1 VNIRDLVL
9 YELPNL
15 SLKDSGTK
23 ALALMRDFHIYH
35 LPIIERD
42 DYLALISEE
51 DILDWD
57 TPEESLSKAEFLQF
71 RPAAFDNMHPI
82 EAIKIVKEFN
92 LSLIPLLDEEKKFIG
107 GITVENLFNFITN
120 TNSFTQEGGIVI
132 LRVSPIEYSLAEIAR
147 LAESDNI
154 LLQGVLV
161 RQLEESNMLSVTI
174 KTNKTDLRSF
184 IATLERYEYQIE
196 AAYNALLNEETLT
209 DNYNLLMRYLDL

>member
-1 VNIRDLVL
+1 MEIRDLVL

-15 SLKDSGTK
+15 RLKDSGTK

-57 TPEESLSKAEFLQF
+57 SPEEPLSKAEFLNF
-71 RPAAFDNMHPI
+71 RPAVFDNMHPI
-82 EAIKIVKEFN
+82 EAIKVVKEFN
-92 LSLIPLLDEEKKFIG
+92 LSLIPLLDDEQNYIG
-107 GITVENLFNFITN
+107 SITVENLFNFITN
-120 TNSFTQEGGIVI
+120 TNSFEQEGGIII
-132 LRVSPIEYSLAEIAR
+132 LKVSPLEYSLAEIAR

-154 LLQGVLV
+154 ILQGVLV
-161 RQLEESNMLSVTI
+161 RQLDEQNMLSVTL

-184 IATLERYEYQIE
+184 VATLKRYEYQIE
-196 AAYNALLNEETLT
+196 ASYNALLNEEALQ

>member
-1 VNIRDLVL
+1 MDIRDLVL

-23 ALALMRDFHIYH
+23 ALALMRDFHVYH
-35 LPIIERD
+35 LPIIERE

-51 DILDWD
+51 DLLDWD
-57 TPEESLSKAEFLQF
+57 TPNEPLSKATFLKF
-71 RPAAFDNMHPI
+71 RPAAFDTMHPF

-92 LSLIPLLDEEKKFIG
+92 LSVLPLLDEEQKFVG
-107 GITVENLFNFITN
+107 CITVENLFSFITN
-120 TNSFTQEGGIVI
+120 TNSFEQEGGIII
-132 LRVSPIEYSLAEIAR
+132 LRVSPLHYSLAEIAR

-154 LLQGVLV
+154 ILQGVLV
-161 RQLEESNMLSVTI
+161 RQLEDDSMMRVTL

-184 IATLERYEYQIE
+184 VATLERYEYQIT
-196 AAYNALLNEETLT
+196 ATYNALLNEETLE